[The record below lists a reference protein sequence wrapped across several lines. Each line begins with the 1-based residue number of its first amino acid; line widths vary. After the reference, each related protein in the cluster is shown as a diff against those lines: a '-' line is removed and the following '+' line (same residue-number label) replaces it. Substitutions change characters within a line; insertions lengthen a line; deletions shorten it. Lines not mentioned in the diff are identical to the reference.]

1 MAIKRIAGLFQSAA
15 PYGREVLILGF
26 FGISAYLIDSVLKEI
41 SRSVVMLELARQKCD
56 APDIASSRL
65 RTTPKLKIRN
75 EE

>member
-26 FGISAYLIDSVLKEI
+26 FGISAYLIDSVIKEI

-56 APDIASSRL
+56 VVKLPELKHTSKA
-65 RTTPKLKIRN
+65 KLKILS
-75 EE
+75 E